1 MGKHAKH
8 NLSQKKAHKILHDG
22 KVHGKPL
29 TPKQRRFMG
38 ARASGTP
45 VRKMAK

>member
-1 MGKHAKH
+1 MARKKNARGVVPP
-8 NLSQKKAHKILHDG
+8 QKAREILHDG

-38 ARASGTP
+38 AQVNKGR
-45 VRKMAK
+45 RKS